1 MDSKL
6 RRKLFSESMKINSI
20 YIAGKAG
27 ITDIFIDEI
36 SKALKAREL
45 IKLSI
50 GKQCLISVK
59 EAALDISTRT
69 NSDVVKTIGRKIILY
84 KKREDEE
91 DNIKK

>member
-27 ITDIFIDEI
+27 ITDIFVDEI
-36 SKALKAREL
+36 AKALKAREL
-45 IKLSI
+45 IKISI

-59 EAALDISTRT
+59 DAALEISTRT
-69 NSDVVKTIGRKIILY
+69 FSEVVKTIGRKIILY
-84 KKREDEE
+84 KKCEDEE